1 VSLVQRLRDDLNQ
14 SLKKRD
20 KERVSALRL
29 VLADMSNA
37 EIAKGAPLDEAGLLG
52 VISKRVKL
60 YRESID
66 AFRKGNRQDLVA
78 KEEKELA
85 AVLEYLPQPMSA
97 EEITAAARQA
107 IKEVGATGPGDKGKV
122 MGKLMPQVKGK
133 ADGAEVSAIV
143 SQLLSSL

>member
-1 VSLVQRLRDDLNQ
+1 MSLVQRLRDDLNQ